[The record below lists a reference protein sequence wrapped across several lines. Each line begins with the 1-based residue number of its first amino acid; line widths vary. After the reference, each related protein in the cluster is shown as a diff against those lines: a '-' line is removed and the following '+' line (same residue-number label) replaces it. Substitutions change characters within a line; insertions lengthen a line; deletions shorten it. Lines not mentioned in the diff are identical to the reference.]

1 MKKYLAP
8 MEGITTFVYRN
19 ALQHYYGGIDK
30 YFTPFLC
37 NKKLDYKDKNDVAP
51 ENNDKLYVVPQIL
64 TNQADVFLSI
74 ARQLE
79 DRGYREVNLNLGCP
93 SGTVTAKKRGAG
105 FLAVPDLLDAFLYE
119 IFEKCPLA
127 ISIKTRIGT
136 ESLEEWEPLCQIY
149 AKYPL
154 KELIVHTRLQKEYY
168 KGGTHPQTFAQAAD
182 ILSVPLCYNG
192 DLFSTDA
199 VAKLEQELS
208 ASSVAPAA
216 VMLGRGII
224 ADPSLAQ
231 KLSSA
236 DLSGDTTGSA
246 DAGHASSSNPGSVQ
260 TFRAFHDEILAGYVE
275 LMSGEQ
281 PVLYRMKELWAYMAH
296 APFLRD
302 RVQPEKLIKK
312 VRKANRLADY
322 RSVISEIL

>member
-1 MKKYLAP
+1 MKLYLAP

-51 ENNDKLYVVPQIL
+51 ENNDKLYIVPQIL
-64 TNQADVFLSI
+64 TNQADTFLSI
-74 ARQLE
+74 ANQLA
-79 DRGYREVNLNLGCP
+79 DRGYQEVNLNLGCP

-105 FLAVPDLLDAFLYE
+105 FLAVPDLLDAFLEE
-119 IFEKCPLA
+119 IFDKCPLS
-127 ISIKTRIGT
+127 ISIKTRIGV
-136 ESLEEWEPLCQIY
+136 ESLEEWEALCRIY

-154 KELIVHTRLQKEYY
+154 KELIIHTRLQKEYY
-168 KGGTHPQTFAQAAD
+168 NGVTHPQAFVQASD
-182 ILSVPLCYNG
+182 ILPVPLCYNG
-192 DLFSTDA
+192 DLFSTETFSR
-199 VAKLEQELS
+199 LEQELS
-208 ASSVAPAA
+208 LAGVTPSA

-224 ADPSLAQ
+224 TDPALAQ
-231 KLSSA
+231 KLISA
-236 DLSGDTTGSA
+236 DLSSTAKSADTTKDSVAHTGSI
-246 DAGHASSSNPGSVQ
+246 Q
-260 TFRAFHDEILAGYVE
+260 TFRAFHDEILAGYIE

-296 APFLRD
+296 TPLLSG
-302 RVQPEKLIKK
+302 RVEPTKIIKK
-312 VRKANRLADY
+312 VRKTNRLADY

>member
-1 MKKYLAP
+1 MKRYLAP

-37 NKKLDYKDKNDVAP
+37 NKKLDFKDKNDVAP
-51 ENNDKLYVVPQIL
+51 ENNDTLYVVPQIL
-64 TNQADVFLSI
+64 TNQADTFLSI
-74 ARQLE
+74 AGQLA

-105 FLAVPDLLDAFLYE
+105 FLAVPDLLDAFLEE
-119 IFEKCPLA
+119 IFDKCPLA
-127 ISIKTRIGT
+127 ISIKTRIGV
-136 ESLEEWEPLCQIY
+136 ESLEEWEALCRIY

-154 KELIVHTRLQKEYY
+154 KELIIHTRLQKEYY
-168 KGGTHPQTFAQAAD
+168 NGVPHPQTFVQASD
-182 ILSVPLCYNG
+182 ILPVPLCYNG
-192 DLFSTDA
+192 DLFSA
-199 VAKLEQELS
+199 EAFSRLEQELS
-208 ASSVAPAA
+208 TAGVTPSA

-224 ADPSLAQ
+224 TDPALAQ
-231 KLSSA
+231 RLVSA
-236 DLSGDTTGSA
+236 DLSGNSTEPA
-246 DAGHASSSNPGSVQ
+246 DVTKDSTVHTSSIQ
-260 TFRAFHDEILAGYVE
+260 TFRAFHDEILAGYIE

-302 RVQPEKLIKK
+302 RVEPAKIIKK
-312 VRKANRLADY
+312 VRKTNRLADY